1 MPNFRFSLLALFFFA
16 CTLPALAQE
25 LNCTVTI
32 NSQQVMGTDR
42 RIFETLK
49 NALTEFMNNTR
60 WTNDNFRPEERI
72 ECSITLTL
80 TGRPSVDEF
89 QSGLVIQAR
98 RPTYKTNYN
107 SLIVNLNDPDVN
119 FKYVEFQPLE
129 FNENTFANN
138 LTAVMGFYAFVILGV
153 DYDSF
158 SLEGGTPFFQKAQNI
173 VNNAQGAADKG
184 WKAFESNK
192 NRYWIAEGFTNGNYK
207 ALRKT
212 MYNYH
217 RKGLD
222 VMATDVEGGRQA
234 IFDALDGLKAVHN
247 LVPGSF
253 MMQQFFW
260 AKADEVVNL
269 FTPSPSEQKNKIIA
283 LVNLL
288 DPGNAV
294 KYQRLQ

>member
-1 MPNFRFSLLALFFFA
+1 MPNFRFSLLALFIFA
-16 CTLPALAQE
+16 CTAPALAQE

-72 ECSITLTL
+72 ECSITVTL

-138 LTAVMGFYAFVILGV
+138 LTAVMGFYAYVILGV

-158 SLEGGTPFFQKAQNI
+158 AMEGGTPFFQKAQNI
-173 VNNAQGAADKG
+173 VNNAQGASDKG

-192 NRYWIAEGFTNGNYK
+192 NRYWIAEGYTNGNFK
-207 ALRKT
+207 ALRKS
-212 MYNYH
+212 MYTYH

-234 IFDALDGLKAVHN
+234 IFDALEGLKAVHN

>member
-1 MPNFRFSLLALFFFA
+1 MPNFRFSLLALIIFA
-16 CTLPALAQE
+16 CTAPALAQE

-72 ECSITLTL
+72 ECSITFTL

-98 RPTYKTNYN
+98 RPTYKTNYS

-138 LTAVMGFYAFVILGV
+138 LTAVMGFYAYVILGV

-158 SLEGGTPFFQKAQNI
+158 AMEGGTPFFQKAQNI
-173 VNNAQGAADKG
+173 VNNAQGASDKG

-192 NRYWIAEGFTNGNYK
+192 NRYWIAEGYTNGNYK

-212 MYNYH
+212 LYNYH

-234 IFDALDGLKAVHN
+234 IFDALEGLKAVHN